1 MRMIDLVCY
10 GGIGVSELSSQILA
24 TKNVK
29 SIAFG
34 NILNGDEL
42 KFQEI
47 KKSIKYSKK
56 ILDAQYLGRKYNM
69 ETSSECSR
77 CLYDT
82 SHPLGLEIMEKEFVQ
97 DV

>member
-1 MRMIDLVCY
+1 MFNENDIDLVCY
-10 GGIGVSELSSQILA
+10 VGIGVSELSSQILA

-34 NILNGDEL
+34 NILNYGEL

-56 ILDAQYLGRKYNM
+56 NLRRSIFR
-69 ETSSECSR
+69 
-77 CLYDT
+77 
-82 SHPLGLEIMEKEFVQ
+82 EKI
-97 DV
+97 